1 VPKLSPK
8 IAASHETI
16 MPIQIPAESKTLE
29 KILPGGLE
37 VWESLTFPKA
47 LVPEPT
53 GKRIIKIA
61 SRSGGRPNGARL
73 IALHV
78 GESAL

>member
-1 VPKLSPK
+1 
-8 IAASHETI
+8 

-29 KILPGGLE
+29 KFFRALGGLAIL
-37 VWESLTFPKA
+37 SLPVSTR
-47 LVPEPT
+47 PEPT
-53 GKRIIKIA
+53 GKGIIKIA